1 MIESQ
6 DGSVKRETDRACGQ
20 NSHGGF
26 RDTQRGTKRI
36 DKGES
41 PERKKRSR
49 CLIKKFFKIISV
61 FLEKVM
67 TKFFYKLW
75 FVNSKSV

>member
-6 DGSVKRETDRACGQ
+6 DGPVKRETDRACGHD
-20 NSHGGF
+20 SHCGL

-49 CLIKKFFKIISV
+49 CSIGKFLKIISV

-67 TKFFYKLW
+67 IKIFYKLW
-75 FVNSKSV
+75 FVTSKSV